1 MCGIVG
7 YIGRGNTKK
16 IILQGLK
23 TLEYRGYDSS
33 GIALISK
40 GNIVVEKKAGRIEKL
55 EESIA
60 GKDYPSDIGIGHTR
74 WATHGVP
81 SDKNSH
87 PHYSMDK
94 SVAVVHNG
102 IIENYQNLRKEL
114 VGKGFIFSS
123 DTDTEVISQLI
134 QDMYNGD
141 ILDTVEKVI
150 KRLEGSY
157 AIGVIHKDHPNELIC
172 AREHSPLV
180 IGIGNGENF
189 IASDVSALLKYTK
202 DVYYLEDGDIAT
214 LKIGSVEIFDRNKK
228 PVSREKK
235 HIEWNL
241 EQATKCG
248 YPHFM
253 LKEIFEQP
261 QVIKETFEKRVHNK
275 KIDFSDILTYEEIK
289 NINKIY
295 IVACGTAYHAG
306 LQGQFAFQKIAKLE
320 VFTDVAS
327 EFRYSNP
334 FIDEKTMVIFV
345 SQSGE
350 TSDTLA
356 ALKEAK
362 TKKALTVA
370 ITNVVGSTISREAH
384 KVIYTMAGPEIAV
397 ASTKAYTTQITIF
410 YLFSLYIG
418 KLKGVISDE
427 KYQEYLSDIENIPE
441 KVQKVINNHEKIKFI
456 AEYLKDKTNGF
467 FIGRGL
473 DYKIALEA
481 SLKMKEVSYI
491 HTEAFASGELK
502 HGTIALIESGTPVI
516 VIATQKNLLD
526 KSVSNIKEVKARGA
540 YIITVGFENDESLK
554 EVSDSFISLPLCDDL
569 FSGFL
574 SIIPLQLLAYY
585 TSSLKGIDVDKPRN
599 LAKSVTVE

>member
-214 LKIGSVEIFDRNKK
+214 LKIGSVEIFDKDKK
-228 PVSREKK
+228 TVSREKK
-235 HIEWNL
+235 HIEWSL

-306 LQGQFAFQKIAKLE
+306 LQGQFAFQK
-320 VFTDVAS
+320 
-327 EFRYSNP
+327 
-334 FIDEKTMVIFV
+334 
-345 SQSGE
+345 
-350 TSDTLA
+350 
-356 ALKEAK
+356 
-362 TKKALTVA
+362 
-370 ITNVVGSTISREAH
+370 
-384 KVIYTMAGPEIAV
+384 
-397 ASTKAYTTQITIF
+397 
-410 YLFSLYIG
+410 
-418 KLKGVISDE
+418 
-427 KYQEYLSDIENIPE
+427 
-441 KVQKVINNHEKIKFI
+441 
-456 AEYLKDKTNGF
+456 
-467 FIGRGL
+467 
-473 DYKIALEA
+473 
-481 SLKMKEVSYI
+481 
-491 HTEAFASGELK
+491 
-502 HGTIALIESGTPVI
+502 
-516 VIATQKNLLD
+516 
-526 KSVSNIKEVKARGA
+526 
-540 YIITVGFENDESLK
+540 
-554 EVSDSFISLPLCDDL
+554 
-569 FSGFL
+569 
-574 SIIPLQLLAYY
+574 
-585 TSSLKGIDVDKPRN
+585 
-599 LAKSVTVE
+599 

>member
-214 LKIGSVEIFDRNKK
+214 LKIGSVEIFDRDKK
-228 PVSREKK
+228 TVSREKK
-235 HIEWNL
+235 HIEWSL

-473 DYKIALEA
+473 DYKIAVEA

-502 HGTIALIESGTPVI
+502 HGTIALIENGTPVI

-574 SIIPLQLLAYY
+574 SIIPLQLLSYY